1 MQPPAAKCISNIELR
16 ALVCTVHDVRYCMN
30 MILASLWVWPTRQLA
45 MIIVMMVV
53 MIAMMEMGGD
63 SDRSLFIGGLT
74 Q

>member
-1 MQPPAAKCISNIELR
+1 MS
-16 ALVCTVHDVRYCMN
+16 
-30 MILASLWVWPTRQLA
+30 MIIASLWVWPTRQLA

-53 MIAMMEMGGD
+53 MITMMEMGGD